1 MSIASDIQ
9 EFEPLNDEII
19 EHAEN
24 VINNES
30 DNHSVKPVM
39 LNDNSNDESLNHI
52 DLLEQAQNDRAQEQD
67 HDSSPRSLNQDST
80 HPITSQYE
88 APLLPPEP
96 SVQLHESPTTNTN
109 SNANSSNET
118 AQIAKPKTQL
128 KRSFSAKPL
137 TGTKYRP
144 SLSRLDNNSNMNY
157 SINNTDSPSPP
168 SISSPPMFITHV
180 TLNLEVYNGNLNKPT
195 IPAWKYTNIRRNCSN
210 YNYSTIYNNSNN
222 SNNNNNNKHSNSN
235 NNNHSKRYIAF

>member
-39 LNDNSNDESLNHI
+39 LNDNLNESLSHI

-67 HDSSPRSLNQDST
+67 ESSPRSLNQDST
-80 HPITSQYE
+80 HPISQYE
-88 APLLPPEP
+88 APLLPPPEP
-96 SVQLHESPTTNTN
+96 SVQLQESPTTNTN

-118 AQIAKPKTQL
+118 PQIAKPKTQL

-144 SLSRLDNNSNMNY
+144 SLSRLDNY
-157 SINNTDSPSPP
+157 SINNNDSPSPP

-180 TLNLEVYNGNLNKPT
+180 TLNLEVYNANLNKPT

-222 SNNNNNNKHSNSN
+222 SNNNNKHN